1 MTNQPT
7 RKRSLSASRP
17 VLSVILIELLL
28 LIAMTAAGAYATIK
42 ELSYTSPVLIA
53 FIPIAL
59 ALMAYM
65 SLRRQWGRYGFRSL
79 RGMTSSGW
87 RYYAPLALVCAVLCF
102 QGFESLTVAKVA
114 FFLFFTLLVA
124 FVEETVYRGLILN
137 ILLPK
142 GAVTAVVAS
151 SVLFSITH
159 MLNLLSGQSIG
170 QTILQLAYSLLVGLA
185 LALLMVKDRLIW
197 PLILFHFVHNLIQFL
212 GKEGE
217 SIVLDS
223 LVLAILAVHCVWIMG
238 GLKGRKHH
246 DAGTTT
252 VLPTEAGM
260 NARGI

>member
-1 MTNQPT
+1 MTTQPT
-7 RKRSLSASRP
+7 AKRSLSASRP
-17 VLSVILIELLL
+17 VLSVIIIELLL

-59 ALMAYM
+59 ALIIYM
-65 SLRRQWGRYGFRSL
+65 SLRRKWGQYGFRSL
-79 RGMTSSGW
+79 RGLASGGW

-102 QGFESLTVAKVA
+102 KGFEALTVTKVA

-124 FVEETVYRGLILN
+124 FVEETIYRGLILN

-142 GAVTAVVAS
+142 GAMTAVVVS
-151 SVLFSITH
+151 SVLFSVTH
-159 MLNLLSGQSIG
+159 MLNMLSGQSLG

-197 PLILFHFVHNLIQFL
+197 PLILFHFVHNLVQFL

-217 SIVLDS
+217 FVVLDS
-223 LVLAILAVHCVWIMG
+223 LVLAILAVHCAWIMAG
-238 GLKGRKHH
+238 MAKGRRRIA
-246 DAGTTT
+246 AGAKSAHLT
-252 VLPTEAGM
+252 
-260 NARGI
+260 